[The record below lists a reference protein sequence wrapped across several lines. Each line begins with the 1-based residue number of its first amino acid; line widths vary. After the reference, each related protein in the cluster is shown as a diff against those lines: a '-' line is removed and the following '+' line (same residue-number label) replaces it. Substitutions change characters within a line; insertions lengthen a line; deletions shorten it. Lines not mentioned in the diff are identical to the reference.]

1 MANFRPLQPAPME
14 EQPPNM
20 QARPLPA
27 MKPKRTVTLGACVA
41 CKSPFRV
48 CDGNRPVCSCCAQ
61 KDTHCVYELG
71 PNEKPSQAMKRK
83 NEEMQGELSDLR
95 QIYDLLR
102 LRPQQEALAIL
113 RKIREGSPEASP
125 AQQIQ
130 LINFL
135 HQGQLTSVPPLAQ
148 NSGPAHSLTLPPIR
162 LALDSPS
169 SKLNILPSTSI
180 LPLGYDEVTSQRRRH
195 ASDTDVSARSDASN
209 LVPPPT
215 SIDSLLHPKTRAP
228 SDPRL
233 AHISSWTPVTKDT
246 RFLALLMT
254 LWHKWEY
261 SYYHYLDWDIFL
273 DDLSS
278 GRTDFC
284 SELLVNAVLASASFH
299 SSLVKNRSKPF
310 GDSLIT
316 RFYWEARRLWEAGE
330 GEDSLTRVQ
339 AALALFMVFGK
350 HGRDRVGYMF
360 LQEACRITRTLGL
373 FRLPSSATQRP
384 QHITLEKW
392 ERARS
397 VTAWA
402 LFNFQLTM
410 SFTYSLT
417 PLVNSPPPVAIPYE
431 GTDNEDL
438 FQDECARSVVLLEC
452 LNTLI
457 DPDDPTSDLP
467 PKPEQIEILYLRLKL
482 WYDHRRSSLCP
493 TKHPSPENLLTAM
506 QYYVSVIRLFQPF
519 THYESSNERISSYR
533 DQALQRTSAATK
545 ELRHL
550 ISINDSQHGWAATIT
565 IILHPLTISVF
576 GSLDEIACQTNPVFT
591 PEANEAYK
599 GLLTCLYGLSV
610 ITTYNFYSQSLFR
623 LATQSCKAL
632 DIPLPPEITTVL
644 DRFQS
649 DEWTKTAA
657 SMVSSQYIADMR
669 GSTSGMENAR
679 MDSIISKWDA
689 MTIKEGPASM
699 KKKKDGV

>member
-14 EQPPNM
+14 EQPPHI
-20 QARPLPA
+20 QARPLQA
-27 MKPKRTVTLGACVA
+27 TKPKRTVTLGACIA
-41 CKSPFRV
+41 CRKRKSK
-48 CDGNRPVCSCCAQ
+48 CDGNRPICSCCTQ
-61 KDTHCVYELG
+61 KDTDCVYELG

-83 NEEMQGELSDLR
+83 NEEMQGELSSLR
-95 QIYDLLR
+95 QLYDLLR
-102 LRPQQEALAIL
+102 LRPEQEALAIL
-113 RKIREGSPEASP
+113 QKIREGSPEALP
-125 AQQIQ
+125 TQQIQ
-130 LINFL
+130 LINL
-135 HQGQLTSVPPLAQ
+135 IHQGQLM
-148 NSGPAHSLTLPPIR
+148 SGPSLAHYADPAHPLTLPPIH
-162 LALDSPS
+162 LALDSAS
-169 SKLNILPSTSI
+169 FNRNRLPFTSMF
-180 LPLGYDEVTSQRRRH
+180 PLGYDESTSQRRRH
-195 ASDTDVSARSDASN
+195 TLDTDVSARSDASYSM
-209 LVPPPT
+209 PPST
-215 SIDSLLHPKTRAP
+215 SIETLPHPEANSP

-233 AHISSWTPVTKDT
+233 EQLPNWTPITKDT
-246 RFLALLMT
+246 RFLCLLMN

-284 SELLVNAVLASASFH
+284 SELLVNAILASASFH

-316 RFYWEARRLWEAGE
+316 RFYREARRLWEAGE
-330 GEDSLTRVQ
+330 GEDSLTRIQ

-360 LQEACRITRTLGL
+360 LQEACRLTRTLGF

-384 QHITLEKW
+384 QHITQEKW

-410 SFTYSLT
+410 SFTYSLP
-417 PLVNSPPPVAIPYE
+417 PLINSPPPVAIPYE
-431 GTDNEDL
+431 GSTNDEAL

-482 WYDHRRSSLCP
+482 WFDHRRSSLCP

-519 THYESSNERISSYR
+519 IHYESSNERISSYR
-533 DQALQRTSAATK
+533 DQALVRTSAATK

-550 ISINDSQHGWAATIT
+550 IFLHDSQHGWAATIT

-576 GSLDEIACQTNPVFT
+576 GSLDEIASQTNPVFT
-591 PEANEAYK
+591 PDANEAYK
-599 GLLTCLYGLSV
+599 GLLTCLYALSV

-623 LATQSCKAL
+623 LATQSCTAL
-632 DIPLPPEITTVL
+632 DIPLPVEISTVL

-669 GSTSGMENAR
+669 RTASGVENAR
-679 MDSIISKWDA
+679 MDTIISRWDA
-689 MTIKEGPASM
+689 LTLKDDPALN
-699 KKKKDGV
+699 KDGA